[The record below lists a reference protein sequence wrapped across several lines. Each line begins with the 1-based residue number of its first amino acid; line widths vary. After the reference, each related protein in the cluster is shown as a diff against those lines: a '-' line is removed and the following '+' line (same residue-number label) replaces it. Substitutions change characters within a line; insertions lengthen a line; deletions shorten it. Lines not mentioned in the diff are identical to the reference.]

1 VVVRGIF
8 SVKALRFDYD
18 SSIRSVDPRD
28 SNAIEEISMGEQTR
42 REFLGRSAVLAIGA
56 TSCLCGL
63 GGCAT
68 FTKIGNTPP
77 IPEDAYRIETRSGR
91 LEVELDKVP
100 QLAEPGGSVKIRDSV
115 LSDPLIIARL
125 ADETYV
131 VASILC
137 PHRGVEV
144 EYQPEKGEF
153 ECASLGSSQ
162 FAADGSLLGG
172 PAKQPLRAFQ
182 TSLDPEAGN
191 RLIIDLSV

>member
-1 VVVRGIF
+1 
-8 SVKALRFDYD
+8 
-18 SSIRSVDPRD
+18 
-28 SNAIEEISMGEQTR
+28 MGEQTR
-42 REFLGRSAVLAIGA
+42 REFLGRSAVLAIGT

-77 IPEDAYRIETRSGR
+77 IPEDAYSIETGSSR
-91 LEVELDKVP
+91 LKVELDKVP

-115 LSDPLIIARL
+115 LSDPLIIARS

-137 PHRGVEV
+137 PHRSVEV
-144 EYQPEKGEF
+144 EYRHEKGEF

-162 FAADGSLLGG
+162 FAADGSRLGG
-172 PAKQPLRAFQ
+172 PAKQPLRLFR
-182 TSLDPEAGN
+182 TSIDPDTGDH
-191 RLIIDLSV
+191 LIIDLAV